1 MKLTQIVMYILI
13 LATLIAG
20 ALFYSWVFKYLI
32 CAVIFAYI
40 LNPWITWLERKHVP
54 RLLGI
59 FVVYLFIGF
68 LIALGVYRLLPVII
82 VQAQNLLAL
91 VKSTSMQGE
100 ISLLKIP
107 FMQNI
112 LTRVDYIDAQAPILN
127 LHYHFIRIINSMND
141 GLVNIP
147 NLLVNNYQKILEAV
161 SLIATIPLIGFFF
174 LKDNVKFRHDI
185 LKMVPNRYF
194 EIAIITMH
202 KVDEIVGRYLR
213 AMFYEIVVVGSLAA
227 IAFTILGIDYAIL
240 IGFMAGMANII
251 PYFGPIFG
259 VLFAIMSIL
268 LSGSPLILILH
279 AIIAMYIIQVIDN
292 NLVYPFVVGTTINMH
307 PLIVLLTV
315 LAGGWAWGI
324 VGMLVSVPVVYLVYG
339 VMKELYTNLKE
350 FKMI

>member
-1 MKLTQIVMYILI
+1 MKLTQIAMYILI
-13 LATLIAG
+13 LAALAAG
-20 ALFYSWVFKYLI
+20 VFFYSWVFKYLI
-32 CAVIFAYI
+32 FAVIFAYI
-40 LNPWITWLERKHVP
+40 LNPWVTWLERRHLP
-54 RLLGI
+54 RIFGI
-59 FVVYLFIGF
+59 MIVYLIIGF
-68 LIALGVYRLLPVII
+68 LITWGVYRVLPVII
-82 VQAQNLLAL
+82 TQAQNLLAL
-91 VKSTSMQGE
+91 VKNSSQQGE

-107 FMQNI
+107 FMQDI
-112 LTRVDYIDAQAPILN
+112 LTKVDDIDAQAPILN
-127 LHYHFIRIINSMND
+127 LHYHFIRIINAMND
-141 GLVNIP
+141 GLMNIP
-147 NLLVNNYQKILEAV
+147 NLLLNNYQKILEAV

-174 LKDNVKFRHDI
+174 LKDNVKFRQDI

-213 AMFYEIVVVGSLAA
+213 AMFYEIVVVGSLAS
-227 IAFTILGIDYAIL
+227 IVFTILGIDYAIL
-240 IGFMAGMANII
+240 IGFMAGVANII

-279 AIIAMYIIQVIDN
+279 VIIGMYIIQVIDN

-307 PLIVLLTV
+307 PLVVLLTV

-339 VMKELYTNLKE
+339 VMKVLYTNLKE
-350 FKMI
+350 FKML